1 MHASEPVDSL
11 TDRIIGCAIEVHR
24 ELGPGLLESIY
35 RNSLEIELSD
45 QGLKVDKN
53 KPIGLKYRGREIGP
67 ALILDLQVENRIVV
81 EVKAVERLH
90 PVHLAQVMTYLK
102 LTGCDAGLL
111 LNFNVTALRA
121 GVRRLT
127 HPDLYSRRSAR
138 LDVSN
143 AGTGAADE

>member
-53 KPIGLKYRGREIGP
+53 KPIDLRYRGREIGP
-67 ALILDLQVENRIVV
+67 ALILDLQVENR
-81 EVKAVERLH
+81 
-90 PVHLAQVMTYLK
+90 
-102 LTGCDAGLL
+102 
-111 LNFNVTALRA
+111 
-121 GVRRLT
+121 
-127 HPDLYSRRSAR
+127 SS
-138 LDVSN
+138 
-143 AGTGAADE
+143 

>member
-11 TDRIIGCAIEVHR
+11 TERIIGCAIEVHR

-35 RNSLEIELSD
+35 RKSLEIELSE

-53 KPIGLKYRGREIGP
+53 KPIDLKYRGREIGP
-67 ALILDLQVENRIVV
+67 ALVFDLQVENRIIV

-127 HPDLYSRRSAR
+127 HPDLYSR
-138 LDVSN
+138 
-143 AGTGAADE
+143 

>member
-11 TDRIIGCAIEVHR
+11 TERVIGCAIEVHR

-45 QGLKVDKN
+45 QGFKVKKN
-53 KPIGLKYRGREIGP
+53 RPIDLMYRGREIGP
-67 ALILDLQVENRIVV
+67 ALILDLQVEDRIVV

-90 PVHLAQVMTYLK
+90 PVHLAQVMTSLK
-102 LTGCDAGLL
+102 LTGCEAGLL

-127 HPDLYSRRSAR
+127 RPDLYSRRGASVG
-138 LDVSN
+138 VSN
-143 AGTGAADE
+143 AGTRDGE

>member
-1 MHASEPVDSL
+1 MRASEPVDSL
-11 TDRIIGCAIEVHR
+11 TERIIGCAIEVHR

-35 RNSLEIELSD
+35 RNSLEIELSE

-53 KPIGLKYRGREIGP
+53 RPIDLVYRGREIGP
-67 ALILDLQVENRIVV
+67 PLILDLQVENRIVV

-121 GVRRLT
+121 GVRRLK
-127 HPDLYSRRSAR
+127 HPDLYSKRNAR
-138 LDVSN
+138 LGVGS
-143 AGTGAADE
+143 AGTGNGE

>member
-1 MHASEPVDSL
+1 
-11 TDRIIGCAIEVHR
+11 
-24 ELGPGLLESIY
+24 
-35 RNSLEIELSD
+35 
-45 QGLKVDKN
+45 
-53 KPIGLKYRGREIGP
+53 
-67 ALILDLQVENRIVV
+67 
-81 EVKAVERLH
+81 
-90 PVHLAQVMTYLK
+90 MTYLK